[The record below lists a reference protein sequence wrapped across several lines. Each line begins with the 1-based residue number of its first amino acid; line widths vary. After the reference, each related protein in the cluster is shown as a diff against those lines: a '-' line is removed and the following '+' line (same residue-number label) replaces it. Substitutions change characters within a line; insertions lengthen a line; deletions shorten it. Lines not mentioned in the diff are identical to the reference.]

1 MATAANLAGT
11 VRRGLREKIEVAIV
25 AARADRAGMIVVQ
38 VVVRVVVVK
47 AEPDTKDGMKAGP
60 VAGADGPSRD
70 SPRLSLRS

>member
-25 AARADRAGMIVVQ
+25 AAKGARAGMIVGQ
-38 VVVRVVVVK
+38 ARDRVVVK